1 MGYDKYS
8 FKHVANGKIKLGAT
22 DKKDDRIPFA
32 SNPYSI
38 NFIPNVFTAKS
49 GIHF

>member
-8 FKHVANGKIKLGAT
+8 FNHVPNRKIKLGST
-22 DKKDDRIPFA
+22 NNKNDRISFA
-32 SNPYSI
+32 SNLYSI